1 MINLKQ
7 TIEQN
12 SFRFVKNLERG
23 LTYRIES
30 YDEEEEGLINC
41 RCQMNNNVIIPLP
54 IEVNVEQFSN
64 PLVIYG
70 VKYLFK

>member
-7 TIEQN
+7 IIEQN
-12 SFRFVKNLERG
+12 SFRFVKNIERG

-30 YDEEEEGLINC
+30 YDEEEGLINC
-41 RCQMNNNVIIPLP
+41 RCQVNKNVIIPLP

-64 PLVIYG
+64 PLAILGSRY
-70 VKYLFK
+70 YFK

>member
-7 TIEQN
+7 IVEQN
-12 SFRFVKNLERG
+12 SFRLVKNMERG
-23 LTYRIES
+23 LTYRIIG
-30 YDEEEEGLINC
+30 YDEQEGLINC
-41 RCQMNNNVIIPLP
+41 RCQVNKNAIIPLP

-70 VKYLFK
+70 VRYYFK

>member
-7 TIEQN
+7 IVEQN
-12 SFRFVKNLERG
+12 GYRFIKNMERG

-30 YDEEEEGLINC
+30 YDEEEGLINC
-41 RCQMNNNVIIPLP
+41 RCQMNNNVVIPIP
-54 IEVNVEQFSN
+54 IEVDGEKFSN

-70 VKYLFK
+70 VRYFFK

>member
-1 MINLKQ
+1 MVNLKQ
-7 TIEQN
+7 IIEQN

-30 YDEEEEGLINC
+30 YDEQEGLINC
-41 RCQMNNNVIIPLP
+41 RCQMNKNVIIPLP

-70 VKYLFK
+70 VKYEFR

>member
-7 TIEQN
+7 IIEQH
-12 SFRFVKNLERG
+12 SFRFIKNVERG

-30 YDEEEEGLINC
+30 YDEKEGLINC
-41 RCQMNNNVIIPLP
+41 RCQMNNNVVIPLP
-54 IEVNVEQFSN
+54 IEVNVDEFSN

-70 VKYLFK
+70 NRYFFK

>member
-7 TIEQN
+7 IIEQN

-30 YDEEEEGLINC
+30 YDEEDGLINC
-41 RCQMNNNVIIPLP
+41 RCQMNNNVVMPLP

-70 VKYLFK
+70 ARYFFK

>member
-7 TIEQN
+7 IIEQN
-12 SFRFVKNLERG
+12 SFRFVKNVERG

-30 YDEEEEGLINC
+30 YDEEEGLINC
-41 RCQMNNNVIIPLP
+41 RCQVNKNVIIPLP

-64 PLVIYG
+64 PLVILGNRY
-70 VKYLFK
+70 YFK

>member
-7 TIEQN
+7 IIEQN

-30 YDEEEEGLINC
+30 YDEEEGLINC
-41 RCQMNNNVIIPLP
+41 RCQMNGNVIIPLP
-54 IEVNVEQFSN
+54 IEVEVENFSN

-70 VKYLFK
+70 NRYYFK

>member
-7 TIEQN
+7 IIEQN

-30 YDEEEEGLINC
+30 YDEEEGLINC
-41 RCQMNNNVIIPLP
+41 RCQMNSNVIIPLP
-54 IEVNVEQFSN
+54 IEVEEFSN

-70 VKYLFK
+70 VKYYFK

>member
-7 TIEQN
+7 IIEQN
-12 SFRFVKNLERG
+12 GYRFVKNIERG

-30 YDEEEEGLINC
+30 YDEQEGLINC
-41 RCQMNNNVIIPLP
+41 RCQMNNNVVIPIP
-54 IEVNVEQFSN
+54 IEADGEKFSN

-70 VKYLFK
+70 VRYYFK

>member
-1 MINLKQ
+1 M
-7 TIEQN
+7 
-12 SFRFVKNLERG
+12 ERG

-30 YDEEEEGLINC
+30 YDEEEGLINC
-41 RCQMNNNVIIPLP
+41 RCQMNGNVVIPLP

-70 VKYLFK
+70 IKYYFK

>member
-7 TIEQN
+7 IIEQN
-12 SFRFVKNLERG
+12 SLRFVKNLERG

-30 YDEEEEGLINC
+30 YDEQEGLINC

-54 IEVNVEQFSN
+54 IKVDVEEFSN

-70 VKYLFK
+70 NRYYFK

>member
-7 TIEQN
+7 IIQDN
-12 SFRFVKNLERG
+12 NFRHIKNLDRG

-30 YDEEEEGLINC
+30 YDEHEGLINC
-41 RCQMNNNVIIPLP
+41 RCKMNRNVIIPLP
-54 IEVNVEQFSN
+54 IEVNVEEFSN

-70 VKYLFK
+70 VKYFFK

>member
-7 TIEQN
+7 IIQDN
-12 SFRFVKNLERG
+12 NFRHIKNLDRG

-30 YDEEEEGLINC
+30 YDEEEGLINC
-41 RCQMNNNVIIPLP
+41 RCQVNNNVIIPLP

-64 PLVIYG
+64 PLVILGSRY
-70 VKYLFK
+70 YFK

>member
-7 TIEQN
+7 IIEQN
-12 SFRFVKNLERG
+12 SFRFVKNMERG

-30 YDEEEEGLINC
+30 YDEHERLINC
-41 RCQMNNNVIIPLP
+41 RCQMNKNVIIPLP

-70 VKYLFK
+70 VKYYFK

>member
-7 TIEQN
+7 IIEQN
-12 SFRFVKNLERG
+12 SFRFVKNMERG

-30 YDEEEEGLINC
+30 YDEQEGLINC

-54 IEVNVEQFSN
+54 IEVNVEDFSN
-64 PLVIYG
+64 PLVILGSRY
-70 VKYLFK
+70 YFK